1 MMINTQAIQ
10 SEFYGTASDGF
21 VASGFSESL
30 RDRVFEIALSAGAD
44 YTNNLPVKQNS
55 NWIESLR
62 FANDKRFK
70 KELSDVMRKAA
81 AKEKPAGFL
90 NTILF
95 SFLLNAI
102 IKWIVS
108 KIIDQITSSNR
119 G

>member
-1 MMINTQAIQ
+1 MINTQAIQ

-44 YTNNLPVKQNS
+44 YTNNLPVRQNS
-55 NWIESLR
+55 DRIGSLR
-62 FANDKRFK
+62 LASDKRFK

-81 AKEKPAGFL
+81 AKEKPVGFL

-108 KIIDQITSSNR
+108 KIVDQIISDDRN
-119 G
+119 